1 MRFLFMAAIAMLAV
15 GPCSTPTSSA
25 PASFAGQSPSAVAT
39 KVHGG
44 CGSTQAYKGGVP
56 AWLDAAGAHN
66 NPKFLPYVIANP
78 PIAAA
83 FLWVDPLRVGH
94 PVDPTNKILVV
105 VREPRGGSDL
115 RIVGHPVGAMT
126 PVVEVFQS
134 AGSSPGEIYPSIV
147 DVPKPGCWQFDLW
160 WAGHAAAVE
169 LSYT

>member
-1 MRFLFMAAIAMLAV
+1 M
-15 GPCSTPTSSA
+15 
-25 PASFAGQSPSAVAT
+25 
-39 KVHGG
+39 VHGG

-66 NPKFLPYVIANP
+66 NPNFLPYVIANP
-78 PIAAA
+78 PIAGA
-83 FLWVDPLRVGH
+83 FLWTDPLRVGH

-105 VREPRGGSDL
+105 VGEPRDGSDL

-147 DVPKPGCWQFDLW
+147 DVPKPGCWHFDLW